1 MPKKLRVGVMM
12 GGRSGEHEVSV
23 VSASSVI
30 KALNKD
36 KYDVVPIG
44 ITKTGQWISGPGTV
58 ESLKAGMSNQQLAE
72 KILLPD
78 PNHQSLVS
86 LKPDGLAAET
96 ALDVVIPLIH
106 GTYGEDGKLQ
116 GLLEMANLPYVG
128 CGVLGSAVGMD
139 KVIMKNLFRQA
150 GLLTPDFV
158 LVLKKD
164 WLAGELEVLKTVA
177 AELTYPVFVKPAN
190 LGSSVGISK
199 VKDPAGLAR
208 ALAEAFKYDRRAI
221 VEKSIENNREIECA
235 VLGNDEPEASVPGEI
250 IPHHEFYSYEAKYVD
265 ENGAGLAVP
274 AKLDEPV
281 VRKIQELS
289 LTAFKALD
297 LSGMA
302 RVDFLLD
309 PAGRIYLNEVNTVP
323 GFTKISMYPKL
334 WQASGLPYDKL
345 IDRLIELALARH
357 QEKNALKTSF
367 DDIDAGWQAN
377 Y

>member
-1 MPKKLRVGVMM
+1 MM

-36 KYDVVPIG
+36 KYDVVSIG

-177 AELTYPVFVKPAN
+177 VEPSESAAMSNGPAGEHLIQGIGDGFIPDLVLKDMHLVDHIITIPSQDAVARMQRLSKELGLF
-190 LGSSVGISK
+190 VGISSGAN
-199 VKDPAGLAR
+199 VLA
-208 ALAEAFKYDRRAI
+208 AEQYLHEHPTNDIVVTVLPDRR
-221 VEKSIENNREIECA
+221 ERYLSM
-235 VLGNDEPEASVPGEI
+235 EA
-250 IPHHEFYSYEAKYVD
+250 
-265 ENGAGLAVP
+265 
-274 AKLDEPV
+274 
-281 VRKIQELS
+281 
-289 LTAFKALD
+289 
-297 LSGMA
+297 
-302 RVDFLLD
+302 
-309 PAGRIYLNEVNTVP
+309 
-323 GFTKISMYPKL
+323 
-334 WQASGLPYDKL
+334 
-345 IDRLIELALARH
+345 
-357 QEKNALKTSF
+357 
-367 DDIDAGWQAN
+367 
-377 Y
+377 

>member
-36 KYDVVPIG
+36 KYDVVSIG

-190 LGSSVGISK
+190 FSSSVGISK

>member
-1 MPKKLRVGVMM
+1 VGVMM

-36 KYDVVPIG
+36 KYDVVSIG